1 MAVEKKRKKYLPLG
15 AFRRVYLKK
24 GKYCFLGIGRMLSRT
39 MGQVMCSHLP
49 GGCEE
54 AYCSRSHE
62 EQNREPSW
70 GTVLLLFVHLGS
82 YIPVTANQFKHPLV
96 NTVLFKKKRK
106 NANKLSQRLD
116 V

>member
-1 MAVEKKRKKYLPLG
+1 MAVEKKNLPLE

-24 GKYCFLGIGRMLSRT
+24 GKYCVLGIGRRLSRT
-39 MGQVMCSHLP
+39 MGQIMSGHLP
-49 GGCEE
+49 GVCKE

-70 GTVLLLFVHLGS
+70 GIVLLLFAHLGS

-106 NANKLSQRLD
+106 NANKLARRLD